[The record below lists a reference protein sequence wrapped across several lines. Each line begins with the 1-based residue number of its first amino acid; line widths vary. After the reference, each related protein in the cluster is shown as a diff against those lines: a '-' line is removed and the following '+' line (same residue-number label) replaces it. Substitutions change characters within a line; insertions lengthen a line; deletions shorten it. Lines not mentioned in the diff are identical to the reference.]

1 MRAIIMKT
9 VGGNV
14 NVAGM
19 DRRASLMVLYP
30 ASDNDALDAQA
41 PLLDDRRIKSSY
53 DCLYTYM
60 STKQRKK
67 TFRGDRY
74 LPRQKRS

>member
-1 MRAIIMKT
+1 MW
-9 VGGNV
+9 
-14 NVAGM
+14 AGM
-19 DRRASLMVLYP
+19 DHRASLVVLYP

-53 DCLYTYM
+53 DCLYTCQP
-60 STKQRKK
+60 KQGKK
-67 TFRGDRY
+67 HSAEEGY